1 MRSKHKKSIVC
12 LVESTEALLN
22 VLEKHK
28 IDPDKIASKPQFKV
42 LVHLIKTIIDGETGI
57 PNELNDRLNELSD
70 NLDLDNESNHTV
82 H

>member
-57 PNELNDRLNELSD
+57 PNELNDRLNELTD
-70 NLDLDNESNHTV
+70 NLGLDNESGHTV

>member
-1 MRSKHKKSIVC
+1 

-70 NLDLDNESNHTV
+70 NLDLDNESNRTV

>member
-57 PNELNDRLNELSD
+57 PNEPNDRLNELSD
-70 NLDLDNESNHTV
+70 NLDIDNESNRTV

>member
-1 MRSKHKKSIVC
+1 

-70 NLDLDNESNHTV
+70 NLDIDNESNRTV

>member
-1 MRSKHKKSIVC
+1 M
-12 LVESTEALLN
+12 VESTEALLN

-70 NLDLDNESNHTV
+70 NLDLDNESNRTV

>member
-57 PNELNDRLNELSD
+57 PNELNDHLNELSD
-70 NLDLDNESNHTV
+70 NLDLDNESNRTV

>member
-42 LVHLIKTIIDGETGI
+42 LVHLIKTLIDGETGI

-70 NLDLDNESNHTV
+70 NLDLDNESNRTV

>member
-70 NLDLDNESNHTV
+70 NLDIDNESNRTV

>member
-22 VLEKHK
+22 TLEKHD
-28 IDPDKIASKPQFKV
+28 IDPDKIANKPQFKV
-42 LVHLIKTIIDGETGI
+42 LVHLIKTIIDGETGV
-57 PNELNDRLNELSD
+57 PNELNDRLNDLSNELG
-70 NLDLDNESNHTV
+70 LDNGPSNTV

>member
-22 VLEKHK
+22 VFEKHK
-28 IDPDKIASKPQFKV
+28 IDPDKIANTPTFKI

-57 PNELNDRLNELSD
+57 PNELNDRLNKLTD
-70 NLDLDNESNHTV
+70 DLDLDNEASHTV

>member
-57 PNELNDRLNELSD
+57 PNELNERLNELSD
-70 NLDLDNESNHTV
+70 NLDLDNESNRTV

>member
-70 NLDLDNESNHTV
+70 NLDLDNESNRTV

>member
-57 PNELNDRLNELSD
+57 PNKLNDRLNELSD
-70 NLDLDNESNHTV
+70 NLDLDNESNRTV

>member
-42 LVHLIKTIIDGETGI
+42 WVHLIKTIIDGETGI

-70 NLDLDNESNHTV
+70 NLDLDNESNRTV

>member
-1 MRSKHKKSIVC
+1 MKSKHKKSIVC

-70 NLDLDNESNHTV
+70 NLDLDNESNRTV